1 MIYIVDL
8 GGVESIARRG
18 LSCGSMIT
26 LHSLFLLVE
35 SGDDGGL
42 EGRGEARI
50 PGLYRILEV
59 GFVCLFLHLRQPRS
73 GPKYVDDSNQ
83 ASVLR
88 GCWSSSP
95 PSWAAEN

>member
-1 MIYIVDL
+1 MSDNAIYIADS
-8 GGVESIARRG
+8 GGVESSARRG

-42 EGRGEARI
+42 EERGQARI

-59 GFVCLFLHLRQPRS
+59 GFVCLS
-73 GPKYVDDSNQ
+73 SS
-83 ASVLR
+83 ASVAIEAQVR
-88 GCWSSSP
+88 G
-95 PSWAAEN
+95 